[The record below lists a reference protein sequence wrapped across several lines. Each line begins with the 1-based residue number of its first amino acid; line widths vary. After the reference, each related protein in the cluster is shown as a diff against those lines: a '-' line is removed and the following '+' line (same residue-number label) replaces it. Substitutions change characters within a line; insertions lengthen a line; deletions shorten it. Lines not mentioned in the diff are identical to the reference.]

1 MSDEA
6 VNVYERIDITVAG
19 DRLTARPSEFSFD
32 NDGNPTAA
40 VRYETTCPKC
50 GNLIDFCVDDVWHA
64 ADQDHVACSH
74 CGAGKH
80 KQEAEAPKAEPE
92 AEPEAVAEEPEREPE
107 PVKPVAKVVKAPAP
121 SPEIK
126 IKPQGQIVEEPAK
139 AKVGGARVPDR
150 GCPFIDPIAE
160 GDYVPELM
168 VVCPECSKAG
178 GADKPVRHAAPIC
191 KPVEVPVQEP
201 AQ

>member
-6 VNVYERIDITVAG
+6 ETNVYERINITVAG
-19 DRLTARPSEFSFD
+19 DPLTARPSEFSFD
-32 NDGNPTAA
+32 DDGNPTAA
-40 VRYETTCPKC
+40 IRYETTCPKC

-64 ADQDHVACSH
+64 ADQDHVACTH
-74 CGAGKH
+74 CGAGRH
-80 KQEAEAPKAEPE
+80 KPEPE
-92 AEPEAVAEEPEREPE
+92 SEPE
-107 PVKPVAKVVKAPAP
+107 PTPAAIAADPEPVATP

-126 IKPQGQIVEEPAK
+126 IRQAGQIVEEPAK
-139 AKVGGARVPDR
+139 AKTGGARVPDR

-160 GDYVPELM
+160 GDFIPELL

-178 GADKPVRHAAPIC
+178 GADKPVRHAAPVC
-191 KPVEVPVQEP
+191 KPAAVPVQES